1 MELKKIIFD
10 PALLDAPHPMAEM
23 MYRLQTQK
31 ESSFSAREL
40 FRSQMPSAHG
50 RRHYS
55 YEVYQEGL
63 LLPPDILRIDL
74 SDYDGQAGGCIFIT
88 PASDAGSIRV
98 FVSIRDEQG
107 NLIES
112 SRAIPIAP
120 GAQEWGCAAMESVPP
135 GTTVTV
141 SVTAVDCVGG
151 VRIENRRVTV
161 P

>member
-1 MELKKIIFD
+1 MELTKIIFD
-10 PALLDAPHPMAEM
+10 PILLDAPHPMAEM
-23 MYRLQTQK
+23 LYRLQTQK

-40 FRSQMPSAHG
+40 FRSQMPSARG

-55 YEVYQEGL
+55 YEIYHDGL
-63 LLPPDILRIDL
+63 LLPPDILQIDL
-74 SDYDGQAGGCIFIT
+74 SDYDGQAGGCIFIA
-88 PASDAGSIRV
+88 PASDAGSIKV
-98 FVSIRDEQG
+98 YVSIRGEQG

-120 GAQEWGCAAMESVPP
+120 GAQEWGCAAIEPVPS
-135 GTTVTV
+135 GATVTV

-151 VRIENRRVTV
+151 VRVVNRRITV